1 MTQSNT
7 LELAKK
13 GDAKAIAALMNR
25 HLQQKGITVTVINS
39 NDCLQIFLE
48 SKQLPDQQALAAWV
62 HKSLT
67 SLDSAS
73 IQVVVLYGQHT
84 GEDFP
89 VWNQKLELTGQQLT
103 SPNSQLKEDTPPP
116 VKSEQK
122 SLSSKKQA
130 QEGDID
136 AITNWLN
143 LALQQKGITATTTL
157 KDNYLQIILEAE
169 VMPDENDSVRV
180 VRREIK
186 NLKLEKANKVKIYGR
201 RKGDEFPAW
210 IQDFDSEDS
219 KEPIKP
225 NLLKPAKFK
234 HLKTPVLVTALVL
247 IVSVPIGLFIWL
259 RVSQEQAIAKA
270 QKIIASI
277 ENANQTSNSD
287 SLKAA
292 QKNLKDALNTLEK
305 VPNIP
310 GISYQEAQTKITTTR
325 PLLESFEQSIKAAE
339 SFESAQKIA
348 GEAENLVSKP
358 AYSVADLQ
366 QSKAKWQ
373 QAVNLLES
381 IPEGTSV
388 YAEAK
393 EKLTDFRSK
402 SEKAVQKL
410 EIKESLEKLRPDL
423 KAAVEQFSA
432 VNSRLDVGMNYRDYG
447 AQVRELKVAL
457 DRLAQ
462 QPGATK
468 LPVYNSL
475 NDAFKDYDFAL
486 DVWRYYIESDETN
499 HFFPAA
505 SSYGSR
511 LVEEYKVETKDI
523 VGSKYI
529 YLNDALSKVWFKAS
543 QSVKEAQDQI

>member
-234 HLKTPVLVTALVL
+234 HLK
-247 IVSVPIGLFIWL
+247 
-259 RVSQEQAIAKA
+259 
-270 QKIIASI
+270 
-277 ENANQTSNSD
+277 
-287 SLKAA
+287 
-292 QKNLKDALNTLEK
+292 
-305 VPNIP
+305 
-310 GISYQEAQTKITTTR
+310 
-325 PLLESFEQSIKAAE
+325 
-339 SFESAQKIA
+339 
-348 GEAENLVSKP
+348 
-358 AYSVADLQ
+358 
-366 QSKAKWQ
+366 
-373 QAVNLLES
+373 
-381 IPEGTSV
+381 
-388 YAEAK
+388 
-393 EKLTDFRSK
+393 
-402 SEKAVQKL
+402 
-410 EIKESLEKLRPDL
+410 
-423 KAAVEQFSA
+423 
-432 VNSRLDVGMNYRDYG
+432 
-447 AQVRELKVAL
+447 
-457 DRLAQ
+457 
-462 QPGATK
+462 
-468 LPVYNSL
+468 
-475 NDAFKDYDFAL
+475 
-486 DVWRYYIESDETN
+486 
-499 HFFPAA
+499 
-505 SSYGSR
+505 
-511 LVEEYKVETKDI
+511 
-523 VGSKYI
+523 
-529 YLNDALSKVWFKAS
+529 
-543 QSVKEAQDQI
+543 